1 MLKGLQTPLRVSR
14 DPPLAFAH
22 LRGMGTGASS
32 NPVRLTLNAGLAASR
47 WKSNAHSTHST
58 HAESNIPSANLQ
70 QENDTTLRASDD
82 NLSSNDIK
90 VEGR

>member
-47 WKSNAHSTHST
+47 WKSNAHSTH
-58 HAESNIPSANLQ
+58 AESNIPSANLQ